1 MDVGAMRT
9 WGIAVSGAM
18 MAAALAIALQPGAGA
33 QTEPAESV
41 ETEASHAAFIVRFRG
56 EGPIARAQARAAG
69 GQLAEAQRDVE
80 VQLQRQAAF
89 AGLCF
94 DRFTAGGAEIVLTTC
109 EAIAASARADVEQ
122 VWLLRLQGMA
132 AVEYVDAN
140 ATATQ

>member
-1 MDVGAMRT
+1 MDLAAMRT

-33 QTEPAESV
+33 QIQPAANQ
-41 ETEASHAAFIVRFRG
+41 TDASHVGFIVRFRG

-69 GQLAEAQRDVE
+69 GQIAEAQRDVE
-80 VQLQRQAAF
+80 VQLQRQASF

-94 DRFTAGGAEIVLTTC
+94 DRFTAGGAEIVLRTC
-109 EAIAASARADVEQ
+109 DAVAASARADVEQ
-122 VWLLRLQGMA
+122 VWLLRLQAMPG
-132 AVEYVDAN
+132 VEYADAN